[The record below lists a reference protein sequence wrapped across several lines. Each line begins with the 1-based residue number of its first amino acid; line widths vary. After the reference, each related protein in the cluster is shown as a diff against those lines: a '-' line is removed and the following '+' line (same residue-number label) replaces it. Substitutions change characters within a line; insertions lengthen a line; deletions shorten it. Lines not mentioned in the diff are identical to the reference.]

1 MNEKPYLLVDL
12 DGTLAEFTT
21 WQGIEH
27 IGDPILPEL
36 EYVKGMK
43 SKIGLSI
50 IYEYNKGK

>member
-27 IGDPILPEL
+27 IGPPVKAEL
-36 EYVKGMK
+36 EYIQGMIAAGARI
-43 SKIGLSI
+43 KIFTARLT
-50 IYEYNKGK
+50 

>member
-36 EYVKGMK
+36 EYVKGM
-43 SKIGLSI
+43 IVQIEMGDRDRRVR
-50 IYEYNKGK
+50 